1 MSKSLIN
8 LPGALYALLSA
19 VASFWRCLVP
29 AGFMAR
35 RVGGAVPVL
44 RIRTANALHALRLPL
59 IAGPGLHA
67 RAADVSVGSLG
78 LPAVHLRS
86 RALRPLACAKHVFA
100 QARST
105 TAFGL
110 FDATRERG
118 MGHPAG

>member
-8 LPGALYALLSA
+8 LPVALCALLSA
-19 VASFWRCLVP
+19 VASFWRFLAY

-35 RVGGAVPVL
+35 RVGGAVPGLRLRPANVL
-44 RIRTANALHALRLPL
+44 GALRLPL
-59 IAGPGLHA
+59 IAGPGLPA
-67 RAADVSVGSLG
+67 RAADVSVGSRG
-78 LPAVHLRS
+78 LSAVHPRSRVLRS
-86 RALRPLACAKHVFA
+86 LACAEHVFA
-100 QARST
+100 HARST